1 MQTNDTIGPRIGCG
15 RSLGFSLYRTHI
27 IYGVALRRALQT
39 AGCEV
44 TPEQINLMSKLYNNE
59 GVTQTRLGELAYKD
73 RHNTTRIL
81 NLLEGHG
88 YVERRPDEADKRVYR
103 LFLTDSGR
111 EIYETLVPLLREHLS
126 KAFKGIPSEEIEST
140 RQVLDRIFANLEEQ
154 SE

>member
-1 MQTNDTIGPRIGCG
+1 MQTNESNGPRIGCG

-39 AGCEV
+39 AGYDV
-44 TPEQINLMSKLYNNE
+44 TPEQLNLMSKLYNNE

>member
-1 MQTNDTIGPRIGCG
+1 MQTNESNGPRIGCG

-39 AGCEV
+39 AGYDV
-44 TPEQINLMSKLYNNE
+44 TPEQLNLMSKLYNNE

-88 YVERRPDEADKRVYR
+88 YVERRPDDADKRAYR

>member
-1 MQTNDTIGPRIGCG
+1 MESDNINEPKTACS

-27 IYGVALRRALQT
+27 IYGVALRRALQS
-39 AGCEV
+39 AGYDV

-73 RHNTTRIL
+73 RHNTARIL
-81 NLLEGHG
+81 NLLDGHG
-88 YVERRPDEADKRVYR
+88 YVERRPDQADKRIYR
-103 LFLTDSGR
+103 LHLTDHGR
-111 EIYETLVPLLREHLS
+111 ETYETLVPLLRQHLS
-126 KAFKGIPSEEIEST
+126 RAFCGIPTEEIEAT

>member
-1 MQTNDTIGPRIGCG
+1 MQTNDTNGPRIGCG

-27 IYGVALRRALQT
+27 IYGVALRRALQA
-39 AGCEV
+39 AGCDV

-88 YVERRPDEADKRVYR
+88 YVERRPDDADKRVYR

-126 KAFKGIPSEEIEST
+126 KAFRGIPSEEIEAT